1 MTRKYR
7 HTFGMHTIEKYFVI
21 CCWLNLEVGVG
32 KQHWAADRG
41 SSLLLGS
48 HTLVSHTRSCWKNL
62 REQSGLTRLQITFP
76 CSLPAGVTGRGYCDR
91 SSVGHV
97 LGGLPVQPGYYTWHA
112 LGVKEKQRG
121 VGGRVWLRKFLK
133 VTAVAEARDNS
144 SLWPIDSKPEPWRKQ
159 PFGFRSLHG

>member
-7 HTFGMHTIEKYFVI
+7 HTCDMHTIEKYLLI

-32 KQHWAADRG
+32 KQHQAADRG

-76 CSLPAGVTGRGYCDR
+76 CSLPAGVTNRGYCDR

-97 LGGLPVQPGYYTWHA
+97 LRGLPVQPGYYTWHT
-112 LGVKEKQRG
+112 LGVKEKQRR
-121 VGGRVWLRKFLK
+121 GRKG
-133 VTAVAEARDNS
+133 VAEKVPQGHSGWPRQEIIHLS
-144 SLWPIDSKPEPWRKQ
+144 WPINSKPEPWRKQ
-159 PFGFRSLHG
+159 RFGFCSLHG